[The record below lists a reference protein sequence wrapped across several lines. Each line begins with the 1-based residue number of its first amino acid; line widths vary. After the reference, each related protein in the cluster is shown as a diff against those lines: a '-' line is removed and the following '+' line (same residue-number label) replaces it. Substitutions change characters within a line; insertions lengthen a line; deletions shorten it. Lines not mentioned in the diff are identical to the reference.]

1 VLRARRGRS
10 GLKQPPKPKRRI
22 RKLRLFSFVG
32 LLGLLAFVS
41 FCFGFIQAIGAS
53 LGQLD
58 PVRQQNIEVDGRI
71 LARDGHTVL
80 AVLRGSEARTIDR
93 PDQINWTMKHAIVD
107 VEDRRFFQH
116 RAIDVRGLLRAAWT
130 DVLKGQV
137 VEGGSTIT
145 QQFVKNSY
153 RQNQRTIGRKLR
165 EAALAWQLERIWSK
179 DKILTAY
186 LNTIYFGNGAYGV
199 ERAARTYFGHGA
211 SKLTLPEAALLAGIP
226 RDPGLYDPFR
236 NPKAAKDRR
245 ALVLQKMVQQ
255 GDITAADAR
264 RADRAPLP
272 RVNHGQHITNWE
284 RVPFFTD
291 YVKDLLIRHLGAGKV
306 YGGGLEVTTSIDLGL
321 QKLAD
326 KAVEKWLPDPLGP
339 AAALVALDPRDG
351 EILAMV
357 GGRNYK
363 HSQFNLAT
371 QSQRQAGSAF
381 KPFVLTAALEQG
393 ISPSSTLVSKPL
405 YLPLGDRFWSVSN
418 SEDSYLGRIDLR
430 TATTYSDNTVFAQL
444 TQIVKPTAVAA
455 AAKSLGV
462 QSPLAAYASIGLGTD
477 LVNPLEMAR
486 AYGTLANG
494 GVRVDGGGGTLAK
507 LANEPRAVLGYR
519 ELGNNPICPH
529 RICLN
534 DEVPTQETTPNDAA
548 IVTSMLE
555 SVITSGTG
563 RRAALPDRVAAGKTG
578 TTENYGDAWFVG
590 YTPQLVVAVWVGYP
604 SKLVPMEHFFHG
616 QPVAG
621 GTYPALIWKSFM
633 QSAFPY
639 LARTDPSGNWAPQYF
654 PNASYPYS
662 VAKQVVWRNN
672 KLMLDNG
679 NCRNSFPLV
688 YFDGYGPND
697 VAKCKPNEVDVPN
710 VIGMK
715 LDKAEQRL
723 ALQPLNAEVLYK
735 PAKPLQR
742 PDVVIDQVP
751 RKGALSSYDSVI
763 VVLAKPVNGLVP
775 NVVGLTLLQARAKLK
790 SLGLRLGAGGF
801 AQTSPGRVVAQR
813 PRAGGAVKPGMTVNL
828 VVGRG

>member
-10 GLKQPPKPKRRI
+10 GLKQPPKPRRRI

-32 LLGLLAFVS
+32 VLSLLAFVS

-53 LGQLD
+53 LSQLD

-107 VEDRRFFQH
+107 IEDRRFFQH
-116 RAIDVRGLLRAAWT
+116 NGIDVRGMLRAAWT
-130 DVLKGQV
+130 DILKGKV

-211 SKLTLPEAALLAGIP
+211 NKLTLPEAALLAGIP

-245 ALVLQKMVQQ
+245 TLVLQKMVQQ

-264 RADRAPLP
+264 RANRAPLP
-272 RVNHGQHITNWE
+272 RVNQGERITSWE

-291 YVKDLLIRHLGAGKV
+291 YVKDLLIRHLGAGNV

-321 QKLAD
+321 QKLAA
-326 KAVEKWLPDPLGP
+326 KAVEQWLPDPLGP
-339 AAALVALDPRDG
+339 SAALVAIDPRNG

-381 KPFVLTAALEQG
+381 KPFVLTAALEEG
-393 ISPSSTLVSKPL
+393 LSPSSTLVSKPL
-405 YLPLGDRFWSVSN
+405 YLSLGDRFWSVSN

-444 TQIVKPTAVAA
+444 TQIVKPKAVAA
-455 AAKSLGV
+455 AATALGI
-462 QSPLAAYASIGLGTD
+462 QSRLDPYFSIGLGTD

-494 GVRVDGGGGTLAK
+494 GVRVDGSGK

-519 ELGNNPICPH
+519 VLGNNKICNKA
-529 RICLN
+529 ICLN
-534 DEVPTQETTPNDAA
+534 DEAATPETSPNDAA

-555 SVITSGTG
+555 NVVTSGTG

-590 YTPQLVVAVWVGYP
+590 YTPQLVVAVWVGFP
-604 SKLVPMEHFFHG
+604 NKLVPMEHLYHG

-639 LARTDPSGNWAPQYF
+639 LARTDPSGSWEPQYF
-654 PNASYPYS
+654 PNPSYPYS
-662 VAKQVVWRNN
+662 VSKQVVWRNN
-672 KLMLDNG
+672 KLVLDNG
-679 NCRNSFPLV
+679 NCHKSFPLV
-688 YFDGYGPND
+688 YFDGYGPSD

-735 PAKPLQR
+735 RAKPLQR
-742 PDVVIDQVP
+742 PNVVIDQIP

-763 VVLAKPVNGLVP
+763 VVLAKPLNGLVP
-775 NVVGLTLLQARAKLK
+775 DVVGLTLLQARAKLK

-801 AQTSPGRVVAQR
+801 MQGSPGQVVAQR

>member
-1 VLRARRGRS
+1 VLRARRGHS
-10 GLKQPPKPKRRI
+10 GLTRPPKPERRI
-22 RKLRLFSFVG
+22 RKLRLLSFFG
-32 LLGLLAFVS
+32 LLGMLAFVS
-41 FCFGFIQAIGAS
+41 FCFGFIQAVAAG

-58 PVRQQNIEVDGRI
+58 PVAQQKLEVDGRI

-80 AVLRGSEARTIDR
+80 AVLRGSEVRTLDR

-107 VEDRRFFQH
+107 IEDRRFFKH
-116 RAIDVRGLLRAAWT
+116 NGVDVRGMLRAAWT
-130 DVLKGQV
+130 DILKRKV

-145 QQFVKNSY
+145 QQLVKNSY

-165 EAALAWQLERIWSK
+165 EAALAWKAERKWTK
-179 DKILTAY
+179 DEILTKY

-211 SKLTLPEAALLAGIP
+211 IKLTLPEAALLAGIP

-236 NPKAAKDRR
+236 NPKAARHRR
-245 ALVLQKMVQQ
+245 ALVLQMMVVQ

-264 RADRAPLP
+264 RANRAALP
-272 RVNHGQHITNWE
+272 RVNRSKPITGWQ

-291 YVKDLLIRHLGAGKV
+291 YVKDLLIRHLGAGRV

-321 QKLAD
+321 QKLAE
-326 KAVEKWLPDPLGP
+326 KAVRQWLPDPLGP
-339 AAALVALDPRDG
+339 AVSLVALDPRNG

-381 KPFVLTAALEQG
+381 KPFVLTAALGEG
-393 ISPSSTLVSKPL
+393 LSPSSTLVSKPL
-405 YLPLGDRFWSVSN
+405 YLSLGDKFWSVSN

-444 TQIVKPTAVAA
+444 TQIVKPKMVAA
-455 AAKSLGV
+455 TAKALGI
-462 QSPLAAYASIGLGTD
+462 QSQLVPYASIGLGTD

-486 AYGTLANG
+486 AFGTLANG
-494 GVRVDGGGGTLAK
+494 GVRVDGSDE

-519 ELGNNPICPH
+519 ELGPHNNCNK
-529 RICLN
+529 RKSGLCLN

-555 SVITSGTG
+555 NVVSSGTG

-590 YTPQLVVAVWVGYP
+590 YTPQLAVAVWVGYP
-604 SKLVPMEHFFHG
+604 NKLVPMDHLYQG
-616 QPVAG
+616 RPVAG

-633 QSAFPY
+633 ELAFPY
-639 LARTDPSGNWAPQYF
+639 LERTDPSGNWAPQYF
-654 PNASYPYS
+654 PNAYYPYS
-662 VAKQVVWRNN
+662 VTKQVVWRNN

-679 NCRNSFPLV
+679 NCRSSFPLV
-688 YFDGYGPND
+688 YFDNSGPTE
-697 VAKCKPNEVDVPN
+697 VAECKPNEVDVPN

-715 LDKAEQRL
+715 LGKAEQRL

-735 PAKPLQR
+735 RARALQR
-742 PDVVIDQVP
+742 PGVVIDQDP
-751 RKGALSSYDSVI
+751 KKGTLSSYDSVM

-775 NVVGLTLLQARAKLK
+775 DVVGLTLPRARAKLK
-790 SLGLRLGAGGF
+790 SLGLRLGSGGF
-801 AQTSPGRVVAQR
+801 MPGSPGRVLAQR
-813 PRAGGAVKPGMTVNL
+813 PRAGGAVNPGMTINL
-828 VVGRG
+828 VVGRS

>member
-1 VLRARRGRS
+1 MLRARRGRS
-10 GLKQPPKPKRRI
+10 ALKQPSKPKRRI

-32 LLGLLAFVS
+32 VLSVLAFVS

-58 PVRQQNIEVDGRI
+58 PVRQQEREVDGRI

-80 AVLRGSEARTIDR
+80 AVLRGSEARTLDR
-93 PDQINWTMKHAIVD
+93 SDQISWTMKHAIVD
-107 VEDRRFFQH
+107 IEDRRFFQH
-116 RAIDVRGLLRAAWT
+116 NGIDVRGMLRAAWT
-130 DVLKGQV
+130 DLMQGKV

-165 EAALAWQLERIWSK
+165 EAALAWQLERIWTK
-179 DKILTAY
+179 DRILTEY

-211 SKLTLPEAALLAGIP
+211 IKLTLPEAALLAGIP

-236 NPKAAKDRR
+236 YPKAAKARR
-245 ALVLQKMVQQ
+245 ALVLRMMVTQ
-255 GDITAADAR
+255 GDITAADAK
-264 RADRAPLP
+264 RANRAPLP
-272 RVNHGQHITNWE
+272 LVNKAPRISSWQ
-284 RVPFFTD
+284 RVPYFTD
-291 YVKDLLIRHLGAGKV
+291 YVKDLLIRRLGAANV
-306 YGGGLEVTTSIDLGL
+306 YGGGLEVTTSIDLEL
-321 QKLAD
+321 QKRAE
-326 KAVEKWLPDPLGP
+326 KAVEQWLPDPLGP
-339 AAALVALDPRDG
+339 AASLVAIDPRNG

-371 QSQRQAGSAF
+371 QMQRQAGSAF
-381 KPFVLTAALEQG
+381 KPFVLTAALGEG
-393 ISPSSTLVSKPL
+393 VSPSSTLVSKPL
-405 YLPLGDRFWSVSN
+405 YLNLGDHFWSVAN

-444 TQIVKPTAVAA
+444 TQIVKPKAVAA
-455 AAKSLGV
+455 AATALGI
-462 QSPLAAYASIGLGTD
+462 QSPLDAYYSIGLGTN

-494 GVRVDGGGGTLAK
+494 GVRIDGSGK

-519 ELGNNPICPH
+519 VLGNN
-529 RICLN
+529 RICKN
-534 DEVPTQETTPNDAA
+534 QICINEEVPTQETTSNDAA

-555 SVITSGTG
+555 NVITSGTG

-604 SKLVPMEHFFHG
+604 NKLVPMEHGYHG

-633 QSAFPY
+633 KLAFPY
-639 LARTDPSGNWAPQYF
+639 LSKTDPSGGWEPQYF

-662 VAKQVVWRNN
+662 VTKQVVWRDS

-679 NCRNSFPLV
+679 NCRSSFPLV
-688 YFDGYGPND
+688 YFDTFGPTD

-715 LDKAEQRL
+715 LDVAEQRL

-742 PDVVIDQVP
+742 PGVVIDQDP
-751 RKGALSSYDSVI
+751 KKGTLSSYDNVI

-801 AQTSPGRVVAQR
+801 MQGSPGLIVAQR
-813 PRAGGAVKPGMTVNL
+813 PRAGGAVKPGMTISL